1 MSTIAKPCIKMQPAA
16 GLDINQFFNL
26 VSEYVNFSR
35 SDGGA
40 CHLPAFFEKTNQTA
54 KKYRIFLS

>member
-26 VSEYVNFSR
+26 VSEYVILYHIGR
-35 SDGGA
+35 RG
-40 CHLPAFFEKTNQTA
+40 LPPSGFFVKNYYKTL
-54 KKYRIFLS
+54 YY